1 MEFII
6 KEEDNSNTIN
16 SKESENSNKKENLTK
31 LKKIIKKKRKSFSST
46 NEYELELFTQNLHP
60 SVISRAI
67 EYLKKPSRSISE
79 NQIVISYLFNLN
91 PFADSIKSILT
102 TNSKDFFSNLSFVL
116 KYKFYNKNSM
126 IYRFNEISD
135 KFYLILNGE
144 VDLIVPNEEIVPLTI
159 EEYFNYLL
167 NLRKINEFDV
177 INKVISRNMEKFPM
191 NEKNIDIWIKKAY
204 ITIINIKY
212 KMEKI
217 EKEEEK
223 RKEEKNE
230 NLNNEENKKK
240 KINFSPNKKFNQRNS
255 KIQILRKSIIS
266 TNNNTLNHLP
276 LHLKMLIDNI
286 NNNNDQIFQIFE
298 NEEEKTLVMKLE
310 KKISNVFD
318 YISNP
323 NLKINF
329 TKKFSSDYYI
339 KKSQPKIMYKNTNNS
354 ILSKKKDVFIIS
366 YIKAE
371 VKKKGSQFG
380 EILGD
385 LMNNNDDNKR
395 IETVICNKDCEILY
409 LNKEMYNEYIK
420 KITEKLR
427 REKLKYLLEI
437 YLLKTENKNNFIKN
451 YSGYFVKKIFKYNE
465 YIYTENKYIN
475 NININNNQNNNNNN
489 FFENNH
495 YIYFIVKGNFE
506 TKCKKSLN
514 EIDMILGKN
523 NNDNNEL
530 KKLKEYY
537 EHRIFKLLNFSDD
550 DVIGLGDCIYNNR
563 YIFDLICVSS
573 EAVVYEINFMF
584 FKALFNSDKII
595 KEKVKKIQNKKI
607 DILIKSLEKIR
618 ESRINLIK
626 DKYSQFH
633 FDNLEINNNNN
644 NNNLFHSQK
653 NNKTKAKIKINNFLL
668 PNIIKKINNNL
679 DNNNNEN
686 NNKNNFSVGNSLN
699 KIDFNNNNNHEKR
712 QLTDSNIIIKDNKE
726 NNNNNNNNNFDIKF
740 RHKIFEENKK
750 YFNVDINNY
759 NKKKNIY
766 LNYNNTNLNKD
777 YYNPL
782 IYDDFN
788 KRFNTLTYLNFN
800 SLSSRNS
807 SNKNKIYKIRL
818 TETPEIKTHKKI
830 KDNLNNNNNNKNN
843 YKIINIKLKNIYNKK
858 YKKLFKTLKN
868 Y

>member
-230 NLNNEENKKK
+230 NNEENKKK

-644 NNNLFHSQK
+644 NNNNLFHSQK

-726 NNNNNNNNNFDIKF
+726 NNNNNNNNFDIKF

>member
-230 NLNNEENKKK
+230 NNEENKKK

-420 KITEKLR
+420 KISEKLR

-644 NNNLFHSQK
+644 NNNNLFHSQK

-668 PNIIKKINNNL
+668 PNIIKKNNNNL

-699 KIDFNNNNNHEKR
+699 KIDFNNNNHEKR

-726 NNNNNNNNNFDIKF
+726 NNNNNNNFDIKF

>member
-230 NLNNEENKKK
+230 NNEENKKK

-286 NNNNDQIFQIFE
+286 NNNNDQNFQIFE

-420 KITEKLR
+420 KISEKLR

-475 NININNNQNNNNNN
+475 NINININNNQNNNN

-644 NNNLFHSQK
+644 NNLFHSQK

-699 KIDFNNNNNHEKR
+699 KIDFNNNNHEKR

-726 NNNNNNNNNFDIKF
+726 NNNNNNNNFDIKF

>member
-144 VDLIVPNEEIVPLTI
+144 VDLIVPSEEIVPLTI

-230 NLNNEENKKK
+230 NNEENKKK

-286 NNNNDQIFQIFE
+286 NNNNDQNFQIFE

-371 VKKKGSQFG
+371 VKKKGTQFG

-420 KITEKLR
+420 KISEKLR

-475 NININNNQNNNNNN
+475 NINININNNQNNNN

-537 EHRIFKLLNFSDD
+537 EHRIFKLLKFSDD

-644 NNNLFHSQK
+644 NNLFHSQK

-668 PNIIKKINNNL
+668 PNIIKKNNNNL

-699 KIDFNNNNNHEKR
+699 KIDFNNNNHEKR

-726 NNNNNNNNNFDIKF
+726 NNNNNNNNFDIKF

>member
-1 MEFII
+1 
-6 KEEDNSNTIN
+6 
-16 SKESENSNKKENLTK
+16 
-31 LKKIIKKKRKSFSST
+31 
-46 NEYELELFTQNLHP
+46 
-60 SVISRAI
+60 
-67 EYLKKPSRSISE
+67 
-79 NQIVISYLFNLN
+79 
-91 PFADSIKSILT
+91 
-102 TNSKDFFSNLSFVL
+102 
-116 KYKFYNKNSM
+116 M

-420 KITEKLR
+420 KISEKLR

-633 FDNLEINNNNN
+633 FDNLEINNNNNN

>member
-1 MEFII
+1 
-6 KEEDNSNTIN
+6 
-16 SKESENSNKKENLTK
+16 
-31 LKKIIKKKRKSFSST
+31 
-46 NEYELELFTQNLHP
+46 
-60 SVISRAI
+60 
-67 EYLKKPSRSISE
+67 
-79 NQIVISYLFNLN
+79 
-91 PFADSIKSILT
+91 
-102 TNSKDFFSNLSFVL
+102 
-116 KYKFYNKNSM
+116 
-126 IYRFNEISD
+126 
-135 KFYLILNGE
+135 
-144 VDLIVPNEEIVPLTI
+144 
-159 EEYFNYLL
+159 
-167 NLRKINEFDV
+167 
-177 INKVISRNMEKFPM
+177 
-191 NEKNIDIWIKKAY
+191 
-204 ITIINIKY
+204 
-212 KMEKI
+212 
-217 EKEEEK
+217 
-223 RKEEKNE
+223 
-230 NLNNEENKKK
+230 
-240 KINFSPNKKFNQRNS
+240 
-255 KIQILRKSIIS
+255 
-266 TNNNTLNHLP
+266 
-276 LHLKMLIDNI
+276 
-286 NNNNDQIFQIFE
+286 
-298 NEEEKTLVMKLE
+298 
-310 KKISNVFD
+310 
-318 YISNP
+318 
-323 NLKINF
+323 
-329 TKKFSSDYYI
+329 
-339 KKSQPKIMYKNTNNS
+339 
-354 ILSKKKDVFIIS
+354 
-366 YIKAE
+366 
-371 VKKKGSQFG
+371 
-380 EILGD
+380 
-385 LMNNNDDNKR
+385 MNNNDDNKR

-420 KITEKLR
+420 KISEKLR

-437 YLLKTENKNNFIKN
+437 YLLKTQNKNNFIKN

-465 YIYTENKYIN
+465 YIYTENKYVNNI
-475 NININNNQNNNNNN
+475 NININNNNQNDNN

-537 EHRIFKLLNFSDD
+537 EHRIFKLLKFSDD

-595 KEKVKKIQNKKI
+595 KAKVKKIQNKKI

-633 FDNLEINNNNN
+633 FDEFEINKNNNINN

-653 NNKTKAKIKINNFLL
+653 NNKTKAKIKINNNLL
-668 PNIIKKINNNL
+668 PNIIKKNNNNS
-679 DNNNNEN
+679 DNNNEN
-686 NNKNNFSVGNSLN
+686 NNKNYFSVGNSLN
-699 KIDFNNNNNHEKR
+699 KIDFNNNNNNNHEKR
-712 QLTDSNIIIKDNKE
+712 QLTDSNIIIIKDNKE
-726 NNNNNNNNNFDIKF
+726 NNNNNFDMKF
-740 RHKIFEENKK
+740 RHKIFEENRK
-750 YFNVDINNY
+750 YFNVDINSY
-759 NKKKNIY
+759 NKKKNII
-766 LNYNNTNLNKD
+766 LNYNNINLNKD

>member
-144 VDLIVPNEEIVPLTI
+144 VDLIVPSEEIVPLTI

-230 NLNNEENKKK
+230 NNEENKKK

-286 NNNNDQIFQIFE
+286 NNNNDQNFQIFE

-371 VKKKGSQFG
+371 VKKKGTQFG

-420 KITEKLR
+420 KISEKLR

-475 NININNNQNNNNNN
+475 NINININNNQNNNN

-644 NNNLFHSQK
+644 NNLFHSQK

-668 PNIIKKINNNL
+668 PNIIKKNNNNL

-699 KIDFNNNNNHEKR
+699 KIDFNNNNHEKR

-726 NNNNNNNNNFDIKF
+726 NNNNNNNNFDIKF

-830 KDNLNNNNNNKNN
+830 KDNLNNNNNNNKNN

>member
-16 SKESENSNKKENLTK
+16 SKESENSNKKVTK

-230 NLNNEENKKK
+230 NNEENKKK

-286 NNNNDQIFQIFE
+286 NNNNDQNFQIFE

-420 KITEKLR
+420 KISEKLR

-475 NININNNQNNNNNN
+475 NINININNNQNNNN

-644 NNNLFHSQK
+644 NNLFHSQK

-668 PNIIKKINNNL
+668 PNIIKKNNNNL

-726 NNNNNNNNNFDIKF
+726 NNNNNNNFDIKF

-766 LNYNNTNLNKD
+766 LNYNKKNLNKD

-830 KDNLNNNNNNKNN
+830 KENLNNNNNNKNN

>member
-230 NLNNEENKKK
+230 NNEENKKK

-339 KKSQPKIMYKNTNNS
+339 KKSQPKIMYKNNNNS

-420 KITEKLR
+420 KISEKLR

-644 NNNLFHSQK
+644 NNNNLFHSQK

-668 PNIIKKINNNL
+668 PNIIKKNNNNL

-726 NNNNNNNNNFDIKF
+726 NNNNNNFDIKF

>member
-286 NNNNDQIFQIFE
+286 NNNNDQNFQIFE

-420 KITEKLR
+420 KISEKLR

-475 NININNNQNNNNNN
+475 NININNNQNNNN

-537 EHRIFKLLNFSDD
+537 EHRIFKLLKFSDD

-644 NNNLFHSQK
+644 NNLFHSQK

-668 PNIIKKINNNL
+668 PNIIKKNNNNL

-699 KIDFNNNNNHEKR
+699 KIDFNNNNHEKR

-726 NNNNNNNNNFDIKF
+726 NNNNNNNNFDIKF

-830 KDNLNNNNNNKNN
+830 KDNLNNNNNKNN